1 MQVYNHKEIEN
12 KWQKI
17 WEDTKEF
24 ECNMNSNIKKK
35 YICPMFP
42 YPSGN
47 IHMGHMRNYT
57 ITDIISRYWRE
68 KGYNTFHSI
77 GFDSFGMPAEIS
89 AIKNNIH
96 PKIWTDRNID
106 KMREQM
112 KSMGISFDW
121 SREIST
127 CDVNYWKHEQK
138 FFIDMW
144 NAGIIERK
152 TGIVNWDP
160 VDESVIS
167 NEQVIDG
174 KGWRSGAIIER
185 KEMTQYYFK
194 TTDFAKEMSESISE
208 VEGTWSEKITKQQKQ
223 FIDNGINFNGIQT
236 PFSDWCV
243 SRQRY
248 WGTPIPMIHCKN
260 CGVVPENIENTPV
273 TPPND
278 AIFDGKGNPIDNHPT
293 WKNCKCPKCGDNAE
307 RETDTMD
314 TFVQSSWYF
323 IRYVSNFDGEKF
335 DQDAIDY
342 WFPIDNYI
350 GGAEHAT
357 SHMIYSRFFW
367 RVFKKIGYIKTDIK
381 EPFKN
386 VFTQGM
392 VKKDGSKMSKSAGNG
407 VSPDEIIEKWG
418 ADISRMYIIFAAPPD
433 QDMEW
438 SDSNIVGV
446 SRFMNRFWNMATNIN
461 NTAHIPNEKAE
472 SFAIEKIKAMEE
484 KIKNIYEKTFRFNT
498 IVSTAMETYNAISKQ
513 TNPNITKFGIKEII
527 KAIKPISPHIC
538 CEIEEII
545 K

>member
-1 MQVYNHKEIEN
+1 
-12 KWQKI
+12 
-17 WEDTKEF
+17 
-24 ECNMNSNIKKK
+24 
-35 YICPMFP
+35 
-42 YPSGN
+42 
-47 IHMGHMRNYT
+47 MGHMRNYT

-293 WKNCKCPKCGDNAE
+293 
-307 RETDTMD
+307 
-314 TFVQSSWYF
+314 
-323 IRYVSNFDGEKF
+323 
-335 DQDAIDY
+335 
-342 WFPIDNYI
+342 
-350 GGAEHAT
+350 
-357 SHMIYSRFFW
+357 
-367 RVFKKIGYIKTDIK
+367 
-381 EPFKN
+381 
-386 VFTQGM
+386 
-392 VKKDGSKMSKSAGNG
+392 
-407 VSPDEIIEKWG
+407 
-418 ADISRMYIIFAAPPD
+418 
-433 QDMEW
+433 
-438 SDSNIVGV
+438 
-446 SRFMNRFWNMATNIN
+446 
-461 NTAHIPNEKAE
+461 
-472 SFAIEKIKAMEE
+472 
-484 KIKNIYEKTFRFNT
+484 
-498 IVSTAMETYNAISKQ
+498 
-513 TNPNITKFGIKEII
+513 
-527 KAIKPISPHIC
+527 
-538 CEIEEII
+538 
-545 K
+545 